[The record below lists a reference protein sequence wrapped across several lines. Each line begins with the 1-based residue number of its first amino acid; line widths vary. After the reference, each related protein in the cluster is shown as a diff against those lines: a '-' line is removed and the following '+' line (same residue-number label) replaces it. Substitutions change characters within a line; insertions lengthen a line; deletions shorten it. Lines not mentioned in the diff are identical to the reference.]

1 VSRLWE
7 PLALRPHGIA
17 QLPGFIAQVFLHAL
31 PLVYFV
37 FPFDIKSDTTSSAE
51 AKTKIVLIA
60 AVGSA
65 LFIEVINSAS
75 VIRLVVTSPL
85 AIILALWMLNRHR
98 LLPKRVA
105 VTGVLLLVGL
115 SVAETVATQRSVLA
129 VLDLPTGRAAFLKQG
144 ERWYEDCEY
153 LARHTKPG
161 DWYFGDDDVGFP
173 LGLRAPAFVSYVTN
187 TDLTRPEHVRELIKS
202 LERYQVSY
210 ISIENEY
217 RTMGVVGQDHLQLLR
232 EYIQTHY
239 EPAFHDYMRR
249 RDIGPTNE

>member
-1 VSRLWE
+1 M
-7 PLALRPHGIA
+7 RPHGIT
-17 QLPGFIAQVFLHAL
+17 QLPGFIAQVFLRAL
-31 PLVYFV
+31 PLAYFV
-37 FPFDIKSDTTSSAE
+37 LPFDIKGDTTSSTE
-51 AKTKIVLIA
+51 AKAKIVLIA

-75 VIRLVVTSPL
+75 VIRLVVTSSL
-85 AIILALWMLNRHR
+85 AIILALWILNRHR

-105 VTGVLLLVGL
+105 LTGVLLLVGL
-115 SVAETVATQRSVLA
+115 SVAETVVTQRSVLA

-187 TDLTRPEHVRELIKS
+187 TDLTRPEHAW
-202 LERYQVSY
+202 
-210 ISIENEY
+210 IENYLKNLRDQGLVEAAEER
-217 RTMGVVGQDHLQLLR
+217 RTWCFHVMVSDRYTEWR
-232 EYIQTHY
+232 EANLSADKIAS
-239 EPAFHDYMRR
+239 E
-249 RDIGPTNE
+249 